1 MISLLDGLHSTSIRW
16 DVRGKTWLVPVSS
29 GNKNTPPRTCSRGKS
44 VTEKTDQPT
53 RPGQFLQTVS
63 EWPLGPLVSSEER
76 EAPVLWFVF
85 LRSFV
90 ERKTRAASKAYPDHT
105 ANQIVTRSALWPTP
119 RPSSPSS
126 LAV

>member
-1 MISLLDGLHSTSIRW
+1 MFGEKPGWSLSHQATRTPRLEP
-16 DVRGKTWLVPVSS
+16 VPAA
-29 GNKNTPPRTCSRGKS
+29 NRLQR
-44 VTEKTDQPT
+44 KTDQPT

-119 RPSSPSS
+119 RPSSPSG